1 MLELV
6 LVITGLIAVSFL
18 CSLLESVILSLSR
31 PYIQVLVDRKRRS
44 GTLLKKM
51 KERIDSPIAAILTLN
66 TISHT
71 VGAAISGAIAVELFG
86 VRWMGVF
93 SAVLTFLI
101 LILSEIIPK
110 TIGARFWKELSP
122 ASAYIL
128 RFMILVLTPLIIPI
142 NAISRLLT
150 KGSIGDHVSKA
161 EIYNFVRI
169 GYHQG
174 VLDQTELGLVENL
187 FSLRDVRV
195 KEIMTPRPVVTW
207 LSGEQTVGEL
217 RGKAASLR
225 FSRIPL
231 YDGAENRVTGVVLRR
246 DIMNRLAGK
255 KHETT
260 LASLGSKPEF
270 IPETMTVLKLLT
282 WMVNGRIHFAVVLNE
297 FGDFVG
303 IVTLEDAVETLL
315 GMEIVDE
322 SDAVVDMRALARELQ
337 RPKARD
343 RAKKKKR

>member
-1 MLELV
+1 MLELT

-93 SAVLTFLI
+93 SAVLTLLI

-122 ASAYIL
+122 PSAYIL
-128 RFMILVLTPLIIPI
+128 RFMILALTPLIIPI

-174 VLDQTELGLVENL
+174 VLDQTELSLVENL
-187 FSLRDVRV
+187 FSLREVRV
-195 KEIMTPRPVVTW
+195 RDIMTPRPVVTW
-207 LSGEQTVGEL
+207 FSRESTVGDL
-217 RGKAASLR
+217 RGEVASLR

-231 YDGAENRVTGVVLRR
+231 YDSGENHVTGVVLRR
-246 DIMNRLAGK
+246 DIMDRIAGK
-255 KHETT
+255 KFNAS
-260 LASLGSKPEF
+260 LASLGAKPEF

-282 WMVNGRIHFAVVLNE
+282 WMVKERVQFAIVLNE

-322 SDAVVDMRALARELQ
+322 SDAVVDMRLLALEQNRTTL
-337 RPKARD
+337 KN
-343 RAKKKKR
+343 KKKKR